1 MHTVYI
7 YKSEVYIL
15 ISMAPDLQL
24 YKEDHNQ
31 DVYYFL
37 ILLQGKKRAERGLLD
52 SLACTKLICS
62 MVTSI

>member
-7 YKSEVYIL
+7 YKLEVYIL

-31 DVYYFL
+31 DVCYFL
-37 ILLQGKKRAERGLLD
+37 ILLQGKKRGRGLLE

-62 MVTSI
+62 MVTLI